1 MFEERRHEVVALE
14 SELQHASVGHELGHL
29 GHPIDR
35 VCRPLL
41 GIRLGRRKDLA
52 LTTAEAVSA
61 SDTCCSDKDANSR
74 QKETPAE
81 GRGLGSSDQALI
93 TWRRKRRGMSVQ
105 A

>member
-61 SDTCCSDKDANSR
+61 SDSCCSDKDANSR
-74 QKETPAE
+74 QKETPAV
-81 GRGLGSSDQALI
+81 GRGLRSSD
-93 TWRRKRRGMSVQ
+93 
-105 A
+105 

>member
-41 GIRLGRRKDLA
+41 GVRLGRRKDLA
-52 LTTAEAVSA
+52 LTTAAAASAADALLGKTPEAS
-61 SDTCCSDKDANSR
+61 
-74 QKETPAE
+74 
-81 GRGLGSSDQALI
+81 LGSGFDLQDMDA
-93 TWRRKRRGMSVQ
+93 
-105 A
+105 

>member
-1 MFEERRHEVVALE
+1 MLEERRHEVIALE

-61 SDTCCSDKDANSR
+61 SDTC
-74 QKETPAE
+74 
-81 GRGLGSSDQALI
+81 
-93 TWRRKRRGMSVQ
+93 
-105 A
+105 